1 MTATIILGIGLEY
14 IDTVFQAIQASDFSQ
29 YTIAGMKTLAVLFF
43 LVNILKKYNEG
54 IADKDGYTW
63 GLSPGELAKNF
74 AIVLLVIFSTQVL
87 GFFDGILVAIEGQ
100 YRGTA
105 PALLPLQ
112 MQDIPLEE
120 DVSLF
125 DAASSAMTLLY
136 EALVTPLY
144 GFKILAFILSTILWI
159 LDLFIYPLFLAE
171 RFFLLGIMQAFF
183 PLVISLAVFEKFR
196 SLAYTFFKLY
206 AAVYMLV
213 PAFFLVNVFINA
225 IYTEINTNFWVNL
238 FGTDTGQG
246 FFAPVVQLGSVGF
259 IVFLKFKLYRPY
271 KNIYNVLKLNR
282 FIVLAVVVCALLSS
296 TFSVWMVFNTN
307 QKALNSAFAINTDGS
322 IIPLKLVTQ
331 KENFRVEALAHLEL
345 FHNYFYNI
353 DASNY
358 ERNLEKALW
367 LGNSSV
373 DNLYRQKKADG
384 VYNRLLQYS
393 LVQKVLSID
402 SKISESNGTYS
413 FTTTTIF
420 EINRGSIIDT
430 YELVSTGN
438 LITVDR
444 NFPNNP
450 HGLLITNYFENT
462 LKKLNDES

>member
-259 IVFLKFKLYRPY
+259 IVFLKFKLYR
-271 KNIYNVLKLNR
+271 R
-282 FIVLAVVVCALLSS
+282 A
-296 TFSVWMVFNTN
+296 T
-307 QKALNSAFAINTDGS
+307 
-322 IIPLKLVTQ
+322 
-331 KENFRVEALAHLEL
+331 
-345 FHNYFYNI
+345 
-353 DASNY
+353 
-358 ERNLEKALW
+358 
-367 LGNSSV
+367 
-373 DNLYRQKKADG
+373 
-384 VYNRLLQYS
+384 
-393 LVQKVLSID
+393 
-402 SKISESNGTYS
+402 S
-413 FTTTTIF
+413 FTLRLF
-420 EINRGSIIDT
+420 
-430 YELVSTGN
+430 
-438 LITVDR
+438 
-444 NFPNNP
+444 
-450 HGLLITNYFENT
+450 TN
-462 LKKLNDES
+462 